1 MGASPISPVQI
12 AKKAEKQMRRNKM
25 VGAGKQYAPT
35 LYTVLVSQADDAR
48 LFGYYPTL
56 AGETETYLAAK
67 AAESGLAMDG
77 QPLVRFIA
85 DEDLKHGKFE
95 VFGYYPTLAGETE
108 TYLAAKAAESGLAM
122 DGQPLVR
129 FIADEDLKHGKF
141 EVIAEMVAAPMIAQL
156 RQEEMER
163 YGIAAPRG
171 AYANRGL
178 QNRRPAPE
186 AARGGYDP
194 YAPQPRDDRYA
205 HDAFY
210 GAGYDAGYDEDVL
223 HQHPHVGID
232 AAAAA
237 SLGDAG
243 AVGAAGAAAGAA
255 SGYDDFS
262 AQEHEDVLHQ
272 HPHVGID
279 AAAAASLGDAGA
291 VGAAGAAAGA
301 ASGYDDFSAQELKTM
316 VFGQAGAAA
325 MADPAPAQD
334 LQAYLY
340 DVTNDRAFTLT
351 GHPMSIGRESRNDV
365 VVPDI
370 NASRSH
376 AEIRMEPSGT
386 WILSDL
392 GSTNGTI
399 INGLNG
405 RKIKSAPLQDA
416 DRIIIGTTELE
427 FQLL

>member
-1 MGASPISPVQI
+1 M
-12 AKKAEKQMRRNKM
+12 
-25 VGAGKQYAPT
+25 
-35 LYTVLVSQADDAR
+35 
-48 LFGYYPTL
+48 
-56 AGETETYLAAK
+56 
-67 AAESGLAMDG
+67 
-77 QPLVRFIA
+77 
-85 DEDLKHGKFE
+85 
-95 VFGYYPTLAGETE
+95 
-108 TYLAAKAAESGLAM
+108 
-122 DGQPLVR
+122 
-129 FIADEDLKHGKF
+129 
-141 EVIAEMVAAPMIAQL
+141 
-156 RQEEMER
+156 
-163 YGIAAPRG
+163 
-171 AYANRGL
+171 
-178 QNRRPAPE
+178 
-186 AARGGYDP
+186 
-194 YAPQPRDDRYA
+194 
-205 HDAFY
+205 
-210 GAGYDAGYDEDVL
+210 
-223 HQHPHVGID
+223 HQHPHAGID
-232 AAAAA
+232 AATAA
-237 SLGDAG
+237 SLGAAG
-243 AVGAAGAAAGAA
+243 AVGAAGAA

-262 AQEHEDVLHQ
+262 AQE
-272 HPHVGID
+272 P
-279 AAAAASLGDAGA
+279 
-291 VGAAGAAAGA
+291 
-301 ASGYDDFSAQELKTM
+301 KTM

-399 INGLNG
+399 VNG

>member
-1 MGASPISPVQI
+1 MGFLSRFEGKMEDTVEGAAEKMGASPISPVQI

-95 VFGYYPTLAGETE
+95 V
-108 TYLAAKAAESGLAM
+108 
-122 DGQPLVR
+122 
-129 FIADEDLKHGKF
+129 
-141 EVIAEMVAAPMIAQL
+141 IAEMVAAPMIAQL

-186 AARGGYDP
+186 AVRGGYDP

-205 HDAFY
+205 HDASY

-223 HQHPHVGID
+223 HQHPHAGID
-232 AAAAA
+232 AATAA
-237 SLGDAG
+237 SLGAAG
-243 AVGAAGAAAGAA
+243 AVGAAGAA

-262 AQEHEDVLHQ
+262 AQE
-272 HPHVGID
+272 P
-279 AAAAASLGDAGA
+279 
-291 VGAAGAAAGA
+291 
-301 ASGYDDFSAQELKTM
+301 KTM

-334 LQAYLY
+334 LQA
-340 DVTNDRAFTLT
+340 A
-351 GHPMSIGRESRNDV
+351 P
-365 VVPDI
+365 
-370 NASRSH
+370 SRSRG
-376 AEIRMEPSGT
+376 IP
-386 WILSDL
+386 
-392 GSTNGTI
+392 
-399 INGLNG
+399 
-405 RKIKSAPLQDA
+405 
-416 DRIIIGTTELE
+416 
-427 FQLL
+427 

>member
-1 MGASPISPVQI
+1 MGFLSRFEGKMEDTVEGAAEKMGASPISPVQI

-95 VFGYYPTLAGETE
+95 V
-108 TYLAAKAAESGLAM
+108 
-122 DGQPLVR
+122 
-129 FIADEDLKHGKF
+129 
-141 EVIAEMVAAPMIAQL
+141 IAEMVAAPMIAQL

-186 AARGGYDP
+186 AVRGGYDP

-205 HDAFY
+205 HDASY

-223 HQHPHVGID
+223 HQHPHAGID
-232 AAAAA
+232 AATAA
-237 SLGDAG
+237 SLGAAG
-243 AVGAAGAAAGAA
+243 AVGAAGAA
-255 SGYDDFS
+255 SGYDGFS
-262 AQEHEDVLHQ
+262 AQE
-272 HPHVGID
+272 P
-279 AAAAASLGDAGA
+279 
-291 VGAAGAAAGA
+291 
-301 ASGYDDFSAQELKTM
+301 KTM

-399 INGLNG
+399 VNG

>member
-1 MGASPISPVQI
+1 MGFLSRFEGKMEDTVEGAAEKMGASPISPVQI

-95 VFGYYPTLAGETE
+95 V
-108 TYLAAKAAESGLAM
+108 
-122 DGQPLVR
+122 
-129 FIADEDLKHGKF
+129 
-141 EVIAEMVAAPMIAQL
+141 IAEMVAAPMIAQL

-186 AARGGYDP
+186 AVRGGYDP

-205 HDAFY
+205 HDAPY

-223 HQHPHVGID
+223 HQHPHAGID
-232 AAAAA
+232 AATAA
-237 SLGDAG
+237 SLGAAG
-243 AVGAAGAAAGAA
+243 AVGAAGAA

-262 AQEHEDVLHQ
+262 AQE
-272 HPHVGID
+272 P
-279 AAAAASLGDAGA
+279 
-291 VGAAGAAAGA
+291 
-301 ASGYDDFSAQELKTM
+301 KTM

-399 INGLNG
+399 VNG

>member
-1 MGASPISPVQI
+1 MGFLSRFEGKMEDTVEGAAEKMGASPISPVQI

-85 DEDLKHGKFE
+85 D
-95 VFGYYPTLAGETE
+95 A
-108 TYLAAKAAESGLAM
+108 
-122 DGQPLVR
+122 
-129 FIADEDLKHGKF
+129 DLKHGKF

-171 AYANRGL
+171 GFADRGL
-178 QNRRPAPE
+178 QNRRPAPQP
-186 AARGGYDP
+186 ARGGYDS
-194 YAPQPRDDRYA
+194 YAPQPRGERY
-205 HDAFY
+205 
-210 GAGYDAGYDEDVL
+210 GYDAGYGEEVV
-223 HQHPHVGID
+223 HQHPHMGID

-237 SLGDAG
+237 SI
-243 AVGAAGAAAGAA
+243 GAAGAAGGAA
-255 SGYDDFS
+255 EDFDDFS
-262 AQEHEDVLHQ
+262 AQE
-272 HPHVGID
+272 P
-279 AAAAASLGDAGA
+279 
-291 VGAAGAAAGA
+291 
-301 ASGYDDFSAQELKTM
+301 KTM
-316 VFGQAGAAA
+316 VFGQAAAPAAGGAAQ
-325 MADPAPAQD
+325 AQD

-370 NASRSH
+370 NASRAH

-399 INGLNG
+399 VNG